1 LSLAPLAAAPPAA
14 AVPAFAAPV
23 AAAPAFTPDLAIW
36 TVHRELA
43 LLLGA
48 GRALLLQLAHPL
60 VAAGVADHSRFARDP
75 IGRLLATLGPMYT
88 LVFGSPAA
96 TTAAAEGLR
105 RVHRRVHGVL
115 TEGVGVFPVGAA
127 YDADDPELRLWVH
140 ATLIDSSL
148 RAYTRFVRPLSARAA
163 AEYYAGSCELARR
176 LDVPPA
182 VTPPTLEA
190 FDAYVAEMLASGRIA
205 VGATA
210 RAQARLV
217 FRPPAVP
224 ALRVI
229 APAVELVTAGLLPPA
244 VREMYGYAWSPARE
258 RALRGAAALVRR
270 VLPLLPARV
279 RVAPHARRAERARI

>member
-1 LSLAPLAAAPPAA
+1 MS
-14 AVPAFAAPV
+14 VAAPV
-23 AAAPAFTPDLAIW
+23 AATPGAAAPVFTPDLAIW

-60 VAAGVADHSRFARDP
+60 VAAGVAGHSRFARDP

-115 TEGVGVFPVGAA
+115 TEGVGLFPAGTV

-148 RAYTRFVRPLSARAA
+148 SVYTRFVRPLSARAA

-182 VTPPTLEA
+182 ITPPTLEA
-190 FDAYVAEMLASGRIA
+190 FDAYVAGMLASGRIA

-224 ALRVI
+224 AFCVI
-229 APAVELVTAGLLPPA
+229 APAVEFVTAGLLPPA
-244 VREMYGYAWSPARE
+244 VREMYGYAWSPGRE
-258 RALRGAAALVRR
+258 RALRGVAALVRR
-270 VLPLLPARV
+270 VLPLLPAPV
-279 RVAPHARRAERARI
+279 RVAAHARRAERVRI

>member
-1 LSLAPLAAAPPAA
+1 LSLAP
-14 AVPAFAAPV
+14 PV
-23 AAAPAFTPDLAIW
+23 AGAPAFTPGLAIW

-60 VAAGVADHSRFARDP
+60 VAAGVAEHSRFARDP
-75 IGRLLATLGPMYT
+75 IGRLLGTLGPMYT
-88 LVFGSPAA
+88 IVFGAPAA

-105 RVHRRVHGVL
+105 RVHRRVRGVL
-115 TEGVGVFPVGAA
+115 TEGVGPFPAGAV

-148 RAYTRFVRPLSARAA
+148 NVYTRFVRPLSAQAA
-163 AEYYAGSCELARR
+163 AEYYVESCELARR

-182 VTPPTLEA
+182 VTPPTLDA
-190 FDAYVAEMLASGRIA
+190 FGAYMAAMLASGRIA

-210 RAQARLV
+210 REQARLV
-217 FRPPAVP
+217 FHPPAAP
-224 ALRVI
+224 ALRAI
-229 APAVELVTAGLLPPA
+229 APALEFVTAGLLPPA
-244 VREMYGYAWSPARE
+244 VREMYGYAWSPGRE

-270 VLPLLPARV
+270 MLPWLPAAL
-279 RVAPHARRAERARI
+279 RVAPHARRAERSRI